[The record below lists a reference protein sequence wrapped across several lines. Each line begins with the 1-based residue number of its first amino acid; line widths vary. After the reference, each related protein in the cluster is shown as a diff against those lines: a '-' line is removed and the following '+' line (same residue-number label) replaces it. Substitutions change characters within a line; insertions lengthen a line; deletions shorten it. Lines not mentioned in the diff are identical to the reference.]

1 MGATLL
7 PGAGGYPSPGEGC
20 GDACRL
26 PACGC
31 PLEAGGRSP
40 PPARVQP
47 RPRQMRPQ
55 RELPACFSSTGD
67 TRPSAQGGS
76 GHRGRWGR
84 VTLLLHGPSP
94 AHNVILAFF
103 PLETGQVLAFILKTS
118 YLKNQ
123 RQGSFFCCDTERQLR
138 SKQQQGLLPRTGIP
152 VGAG

>member
-7 PGAGGYPSPGEGC
+7 PGAGGYPAPGEGC
-20 GDACRL
+20 G
-26 PACGC
+26 
-31 PLEAGGRSP
+31 GRVP
-40 PPARVQP
+40 PPARVQLQ
-47 RPRQMRPQ
+47 PRQMRLQ
-55 RELPACFSSTGD
+55 RELPACFISTGD

-123 RQGSFFCCDTERQLR
+123 RLGSFFRCDTERQLR
-138 SKQQQGLLPRTGIP
+138 SKQQQGLLPPHGDPGWGGLKTHS
-152 VGAG
+152 